1 MNYPHFEVD
10 NKKGQN
16 RGDKHFYYTQSF
28 TFSSKEWGIC
38 VSKKNGGF
46 EGMQRAHG
54 LKGLGKILKSLQ
66 KQYGHVEQ
74 TSQDTQSYD
83 CED

>member
-1 MNYPHFEVD
+1 MD

-16 RGDKHFYYTQSF
+16 RGDQHFYYMQSF

-38 VSKKNGGF
+38 VSKKMGALKGCRGHM
-46 EGMQRAHG
+46 EG

-66 KQYGHVEQ
+66 KQYGHAEQ
-74 TSQDTQSYD
+74 PSQDTQSYD
-83 CED
+83 CEG

>member
-1 MNYPHFEVD
+1 M
-10 NKKGQN
+10 
-16 RGDKHFYYTQSF
+16 QSF

-38 VSKKNGGF
+38 VYIKMGALKGCRGHM
-46 EGMQRAHG
+46 EG

-66 KQYGHVEQ
+66 TQCGHAEQ
-74 TSQDTQSYD
+74 PSQDSYD

>member
-1 MNYPHFEVD
+1 MD

-16 RGDKHFYYTQSF
+16 RGSQHFYYMQSF

-38 VSKKNGGF
+38 VSKKDGGF

-54 LKGLGKILKSLQ
+54 RFERPGKDIATGLQ
-66 KQYGHVEQ
+66 KQYGHAQ
-74 TSQDTQSYD
+74 QPSQDTQSYD